1 MASFGEELRRE
12 RELRGVPL
20 REIAEATKVNLR
32 FLQALERNEFDTI
45 PGGLFIR
52 GFIRAYATHIG
63 ADPEKLV
70 NAYLFQVSQDHER
83 ADRDASRASIGPRL
97 EVSGA
102 EPGQHP
108 QRLPRWAWAMIGL
121 VALIALLALLVFVF
135 SGGPDPGEDA
145 SGPAPA
151 ADGAAAFRSSTGP
164 GVPDPG
170 RGAAA

>member
-1 MASFGEELRRE
+1 MASFGEELQRE

-70 NAYLFQVSQDHER
+70 NAYLFQLSQDHER
-83 ADRDASRASIGPRL
+83 ADRDASRASMGPRL

-102 EPGQHP
+102 EPGLHP
-108 QRLPRWAWAMIGL
+108 QRLPRWAWATIGL
-121 VALIALLALLVFVF
+121 VALIALLALLFFIF
-135 SGGPDPGEDA
+135 SGAPDPGGDA
-145 SGPAPA
+145 SDPAPSADETA
-151 ADGAAAFRSSTGP
+151 ALRTSAVP
-164 GVPDPG
+164 GVPGPG
-170 RGAAA
+170 RGAVA